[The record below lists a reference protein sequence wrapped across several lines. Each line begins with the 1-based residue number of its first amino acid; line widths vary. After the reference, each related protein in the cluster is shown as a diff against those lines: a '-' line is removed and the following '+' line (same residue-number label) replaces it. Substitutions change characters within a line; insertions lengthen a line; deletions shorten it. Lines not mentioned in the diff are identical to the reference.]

1 MNSKI
6 KLIAF
11 VFAIV
16 LMISTGAL
24 FAFRL
29 KVMSREDGII
39 SYTVDLKHQH
49 LKMYWKNEKGE
60 VIRSIQNLKKQVE
73 DKGEQLIFAMNG
85 GMFMENRDPLG
96 LFIQD
101 GAIKRKLNTA
111 KGSGNFYINPNGV
124 FYTTRDNKPFIC
136 KTSNFVLNKNI
147 MYATQSGPMLVVD
160 GKINTEFTKSSTYV
174 NIRNGV
180 GILPDNKIIFAISK
194 TEVNLYDFADYFKIK
209 GCKNA
214 LYLDGYVSKMYL
226 PEKNISEIDGDF
238 GVIIGVTKRK

>member
-49 LKMYWKNEKGE
+49 LKMYWKNENGE

-85 GMFMENRDPLG
+85 GMFMENRDP
-96 LFIQD
+96 
-101 GAIKRKLNTA
+101 
-111 KGSGNFYINPNGV
+111 
-124 FYTTRDNKPFIC
+124 
-136 KTSNFVLNKNI
+136 
-147 MYATQSGPMLVVD
+147 
-160 GKINTEFTKSSTYV
+160 
-174 NIRNGV
+174 
-180 GILPDNKIIFAISK
+180 
-194 TEVNLYDFADYFKIK
+194 
-209 GCKNA
+209 
-214 LYLDGYVSKMYL
+214 
-226 PEKNISEIDGDF
+226 F
-238 GVIIGVTKRK
+238 GVIHSRWRDKKKTQYSKRFG